1 MASLVMSDIND
12 NYYFLGI
19 NSVVRSN
26 CSNGDV
32 RLVGGSGSHE
42 GRVEVCINE
51 AWGSI
56 CSNGWDD
63 KDADIV
69 CKQLGFLPIG
79 QYIPVL
85 CTYCIIIII
94 LFYRC

>member
-1 MASLVMSDIND
+1 MSLFIAE
-12 NYYFLGI
+12 I

-79 QYIPVL
+79 QYIPLL
-85 CTYCIIIII
+85 CTYCITVHSNNNYTV
-94 LFYRC
+94 LQVLE